1 MSAYLLDT
9 NVWIE
14 YLRRRNS
21 RIVRKIQNLRPR
33 DIAMSSVT
41 VGELSYGAYRSADPT
56 ANLALL
62 DELLA
67 SFVSLPFDDVAAETF
82 GEQRAILAAAGK
94 LIGPLDLQIAAIALV
109 GGLILVTHNT
119 AEFSRI
125 SGLKLE
131 DWHS

>member
-1 MSAYLLDT
+1 MSTYLLDT

-14 YLRRRNS
+14 YLRGRNP
-21 RIVRKIQNLRPR
+21 RIAGKIQSLRPR
-33 DIAMSSVT
+33 DIAMSAVT
-41 VGELSYGAYRSADPT
+41 VGELSYGAYRSADPA

-62 DELLA
+62 DDLLA
-67 SFVSLPFDDVAAETF
+67 SFVSLPFDDVAAESF
-82 GEQRAILAAAGK
+82 GEQRAILAAVGK

-131 DWHS
+131 DWHT

>member
-1 MSAYLLDT
+1 MSTYLLNT

-14 YLRRRNS
+14 FLRGRNP
-21 RIVRKIQNLRPR
+21 RVAGKIQSFRPR
-33 DIAMSSVT
+33 EIAMSAVT
-41 VGELSYGAYRSADPT
+41 VGELSHGAYRSADPA

-67 SFVSLPFDDVAAETF
+67 TFVSLPFDEAAAESF
-82 GEQRAILAAAGK
+82 GEQRATLAAAGK
-94 LIGPLDLQIAAIALV
+94 LIGPLDLQIASTALV
-109 GGLILVTHNT
+109 RSLVLVTHNT

-125 SGLKLE
+125 PGLKLE